1 MLETDVET
9 CVFLRVDKIPELG
22 LWLGKNA
29 NRSGP
34 PWMDLERESLGSIQ
48 DLDQDWETGRV
59 VPFAENLVAIVI
71 PDFVQRSPAKF
82 RLRDDALGIF
92 AIDELPGFANLI
104 FIRKCTVEVGL
115 QFATAPNSLHVQWL
129 KC

>member
-29 NRSGP
+29 NCSRP
-34 PWMDLERESLGSIQ
+34 PWMNLERKSLGSIQ
-48 DLDQDWETGRV
+48 DLYQNRKTGGV

-92 AIDELPGFANLI
+92 AIHQLPGFADLI
-104 FIRKCTVEVGL
+104 FTRKCTVEVGL
-115 QFATAPNSLHVQWL
+115 QFATAPNSLHVQW
-129 KC
+129 